1 MADDQTGPEPT
12 YPAPQPDQLA
22 PERGRR
28 ALPTDDTDHP
38 AESTAPAPEGLAP
51 KPDVPAAEH
60 GTTSALAGPQR
71 RGAAP
76 ALPRVLPVVTAAG
89 GLLIGIVLGLWV
101 LPAIGSA
108 VGSVGPTAIETALE
122 TCDVSPGGYFALGDD
137 GTSLSMQTEGAE
149 SPGADLADVA
159 CVLTEVDVPDSV
171 LTRIDSTRALDGR
184 QEASW
189 DDLDASWGYHPD
201 DGLDLVLERHR
212 D

>member
-1 MADDQTGPEPT
+1 MVDDQPGVAPEQ
-12 YPAPQPDQLA
+12 PAPRPDGLDPRTDHIA
-22 PERGRR
+22 PAAAGRR
-28 ALPTDDTDHP
+28 R
-38 AESTAPAPEGLAP
+38 S
-51 KPDVPAAEH
+51 
-60 GTTSALAGPQR
+60 
-71 RGAAP
+71 AP
-76 ALPRVLPVVTAAG
+76 ALLPVLTATG
-89 GLLIGIVLGLWV
+89 GLLVGVVLGLWV

-108 VGSVGPTAIETALE
+108 AGSAGPTVIESALE
-122 TCDVSPGGYFALGDD
+122 TCDVTPGAYFALGDD
-137 GTSLSMQTEGAE
+137 GTSLSLQTAGAE

-201 DGLDLVLERHR
+201 SGLDLVLERHR

>member
-1 MADDQTGPEPT
+1 MVDDQTGPVPA
-12 YPAPQPDQLA
+12 YPAPRPGQLA

-28 ALPTDDTDHP
+28 ALPTGDTDRP
-38 AESTAPAPEGLAP
+38 AESTVPAPEAHAPAPE
-51 KPDVPAAEH
+51 VPAAEG

-71 RGAAP
+71 RRAAP
-76 ALPRVLPVVTAAG
+76 SLPWLLPVLTAAG
-89 GLLIGIVLGLWV
+89 GLVIGVLLGLWV

-108 VGSVGPTAIETALE
+108 VGSVGPTAIESALE

-159 CVLTEVDVPDSV
+159 CVLSEVDVPDSV

-201 DGLDLVLERHR
+201 NGLDLVLERHR